1 MSVVL
6 INGLDMLS
14 QREASVFDL
23 SAPLGL
29 KYHQDGI
36 RKFDRQDGVIA
47 PKLINSAIQRP
58 HTMKVLGCKS
68 EREAHKIIRRP
79 PINETK
85 GMYPST
91 GYARHQPKGLSSLR
105 ERPTDLPLMPDPS
118 SFYAGANS
126 KLGQPR
132 G

>member
-1 MSVVL
+1 MSVVM
-6 INGLDMLS
+6 INGLDMLAR
-14 QREASVFDL
+14 REASVYDL

-36 RKFDRQDGVIA
+36 REFSRQDGVIA
-47 PKLINSAIQRP
+47 PPIMNNAIHRP
-58 HTMKVLGCKS
+58 HTMKVIGCKS
-68 EREAHKIIRRP
+68 EREAHKIIRRA

-91 GYARHQPKGLSSLR
+91 GYARHQNKGLSTLR
-105 ERPTDLPLMPDPS
+105 ERPIDLPLLPNPS